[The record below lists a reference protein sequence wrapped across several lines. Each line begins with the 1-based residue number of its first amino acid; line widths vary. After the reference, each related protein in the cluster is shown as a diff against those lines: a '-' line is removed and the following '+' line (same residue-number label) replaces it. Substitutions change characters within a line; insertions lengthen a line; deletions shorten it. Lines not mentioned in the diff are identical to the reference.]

1 MSFATRNNHISGR
14 LPVPT
19 GDDTSISA
27 PRFVQDCVAADS
39 AADNVGVIGIL
50 PAGVTP
56 ALPLLV
62 DTTGLGGTA
71 AISIG
76 ILDED
81 TGDIS
86 TKPEDGGGPWATGV
100 AVGAAAVKQ
109 VDMTAAMLAVQKS
122 DVDRKVSVK
131 FTAAGS
137 AAGTLGLTLFYRSPN

>member
-1 MSFATRNNHISGR
+1 MAFATKNDFMNGR

-27 PRFVQDCVAADS
+27 PRFIQDCTAADS

-50 PAGVTP
+50 PSDKTP
-56 ALPLLV
+56 VLPLIV
-62 DTTGLGGTA
+62 GTSGLGGSA

-86 TKPEDGGGPWATGV
+86 TKPEDGGAAWATGV
-100 AVGAAAVKQ
+100 AVGAAAVAQ
-109 VDMTAAMLAVQKS
+109 VAITAAMLAVKKS
-122 DVDRKVSVK
+122 GLNRKIAVK

-137 AAGTLGLTLFYRSPN
+137 AAGTLGITVPYRSPN